1 MRKRER
7 ARNAQNE
14 MEVSGSGMLFDTH
27 PSCLLMYVMFDVQ
40 VITLVDC
47 LHSQTSTKTSAFWV
61 THDEFIDSPQVAG
74 YHKPISSKK
83 CMVLTISYNL

>member
-27 PSCLLMYVMFDVQ
+27 PSCLLMYVWCASYNPCWLPSH
-40 VITLVDC
+40 TN
-47 LHSQTSTKTSAFWV
+47 TKTPAFWV